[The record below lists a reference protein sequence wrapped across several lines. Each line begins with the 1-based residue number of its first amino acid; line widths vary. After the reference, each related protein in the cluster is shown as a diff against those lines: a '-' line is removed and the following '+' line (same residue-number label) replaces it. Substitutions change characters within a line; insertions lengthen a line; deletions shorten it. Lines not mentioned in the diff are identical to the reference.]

1 MPKVFPN
8 GEIPAFRRTDYGHED
23 WLHENKIAK
32 DTYQIGISIEPD
44 RVCIDNDGSVA
55 NNTFC
60 LYLTLPPSSVEAR
73 MVRYLHRSIPN
84 LLGISL
90 VLLLLGSPVFEASA
104 APQNVEELEEQL
116 EKIEQIPEEHRQKA
130 REHIERQLKKAR
142 EKEGGGGGDKSK
154 DKKEGKKGDDKKKDE
169 KKEKPQTVQR
179 PEKPKTPP
187 NPKELEARPTNGKLV
202 LQFRGHPWADLIDWY
217 SNATGRDVEWQE
229 LPSGYVNAITQR
241 EFTME
246 ETGDLLNR
254 KLLALGFTMLDSGDF
269 LQIVKTEG
277 LNPAFVPRVDPQEL
291 ATMMPH
297 SFARTSFQLH
307 RFKADDIVKELEAMK
322 SKHGKLTAMSAA
334 NRIQAMDTV
343 VNLRDIYRTIDEEQ
357 TSGVHK
363 PREFVIEFVRADIV
377 RKKLQEMLGIQG
389 SGSDASSGKKLSR
402 QEMEVKMMQARM
414 DFERQRMQAQ
424 ANKGKGGAQ
433 PQSPPEKISLI
444 VNDVKNSLIVK
455 APPHRMLDISD
466 AIELLD
472 VPPDGSVLDIQA
484 YTLATRDPQE
494 LADMLEESGALSP
507 TATIRVDSKT
517 KTLLISGSKF
527 DHFRVGELIK
537 TVDGNARRFYNI
549 RLRKHPAA
557 QVAATIEKMMG
568 QAEDTNS
575 RSRRYYWWDDDE
587 KDDDPNDKFRVT
599 ADVENNKL
607 IIKAND
613 AEYATVMDL
622 LTQMGEV
629 LTRSRF
635 AMNEVLLSDI
645 APGVGEDEL
654 LLRVKKAFEQ
664 YAPNKVVLPPPR
676 EEPEPVEEE
685 PAEDS
690 TDDSDE
696 SVDLGT
702 RTTSVQPQTRTM
714 YTQLFVSDNEETT
727 TITQPV
733 SKGSVAT
740 MTPDSRAPK
749 KKEPAPIII
758 ERNALGKLV
767 VRSEDAAALEM
778 FEELMRSMSP
788 KAEDWVSFR
797 LKHVS
802 ASWMSFQMEKHFDD
816 DGGGGPNYV
825 FWDYWDYQRS
835 QENKPGPA
843 GLGTERKIKFIDDGV
858 STLIVS
864 NASPKQ
870 LAKVKRLIA
879 IYDVQE
885 PANPNTGR
893 YKKIIHI
900 KHSKARVIQT
910 ALKEAFRDLLS
921 NKDKE
926 FADQNKGEENGG
938 GSRFYGF
945 GFGMDDDD
953 ENGGLGTGS
962 TFDGKLSFGVDD
974 STNILIVTA
983 QGKGLLATVI
993 EMVEELDKAAVPSD
1007 DTRVVTLPPGLTRGS
1022 VKASLMKMFGDK
1034 AISKQPGQQNQ
1045 QGQEGGEGQGG
1056 EGRGREGGEGRRE

>member
-1 MPKVFPN
+1 M
-8 GEIPAFRRTDYGHED
+8 TS
-23 WLHENKIAK
+23 L
-32 DTYQIGISIEPD
+32 
-44 RVCIDNDGSVA
+44 
-55 NNTFC
+55 
-60 LYLTLPPSSVEAR
+60 LLSVEAR
-73 MVRYLHRSIPN
+73 MVRYLHRFLPN
-84 LLGISL
+84 FLGTSL
-90 VLLLLGSPVFEASA
+90 VLVLLAGSPAPEVVA
-104 APQNVEELEEQL
+104 APQSVEELEKQL
-116 EKIEQIPEEHRQKA
+116 EGIEKIPEQHREKA
-130 REHIERQLKKAR
+130 REHIERKLQEAR
-142 EKEGGGGGDKSK
+142 EKEGGGGGGDKGK
-154 DKKEGKKGDDKKKDE
+154 GKKEDKKGNDKKKDE
-169 KKEKPQTVQR
+169 KKEEPQTVQR

-229 LPSGYVNAITQR
+229 LPKGYVNAITQR

-307 RFKADDIVKELEAMK
+307 RFKAEDIVKELGAMK
-322 SKHGKLTAMSAA
+322 SKHGKLTAMNAA

-343 VNLRDIYRTIDEEQ
+343 INLRDIYRTIDEEQ
-357 TSGVHK
+357 SSGVHK
-363 PREFVIEFVRADIV
+363 PREFVIEFVRADVV
-377 RKKLQEMLGIQG
+377 RKKLEEMLGLPSSNSDP
-389 SGSDASSGKKLSR
+389 SGGKKLSR
-402 QEMEVKMMQARM
+402 QEMEMVMMKARM
-414 DFERQRMQAQ
+414 EMDRQRMKAQ
-424 ANKGKGGAQ
+424 QNKGKPGAQ
-433 PQSPPEKISLI
+433 PQSKPEKISLI

-455 APPHRMLDISD
+455 APPHRMLDIAD

-517 KTLLISGSKF
+517 KTLLISGSKY

-568 QAEDTNS
+568 QAEDTNN
-575 RSRRYYWWDDDE
+575 RSRYYRWWDDDDQ
-587 KDDDPNDKFRVT
+587 DDDPNDKFRVT

-607 IIKAND
+607 ILKCND

-629 LTRSRF
+629 MTRSRF
-635 AMNEVLLSDI
+635 AMNEVQLSDI

-664 YAPNKVVLPPPR
+664 YAPNQVILPPPR
-676 EEPEPVEEE
+676 EEPEPVEE
-685 PAEDS
+685 PKKEDS

-702 RTTSVQPQTRTM
+702 RSTSVQSRTRTM
-714 YTQLFVSDNEETT
+714 YTQLFRNDEEEKKEELQPPTT
-727 TITQPV
+727 TQPV
-733 SKGSVAT
+733 SKGDSTA
-740 MTPDSRAPK
+740 PPSGSSSRAVARPAPPMAAGSK
-749 KKEPAPIII
+749 KNPAPIII
-758 ERNALGKLV
+758 ERNAFGKLV
-767 VRSEDAAALEM
+767 IRSEDAAALEM

-788 KAEDWVSFR
+788 QAEDWVSFR

-802 ASWMSFQMEKHFDD
+802 ASWMSFQLEKHFDD
-816 DGGGGPNYV
+816 DGGGPNYV

-870 LAKVKRLIA
+870 LGKVKRLIG

-926 FADQNKGEENGG
+926 FADQNKGEDNGG

-945 GFGMDDDD
+945 GFGLDDD
-953 ENGGLGTGS
+953 EDSGGLGSGS

-983 QGKGLLATVI
+983 QGKGLLNTVI
-993 EMVEELDKAAVPSD
+993 EMVEELDTAAVPSD
-1007 DTRVVTLPPGLTRGS
+1007 NTRIERLPPGLTSGS
-1022 VKASLMKMFGDK
+1022 VRASLSKMFGDK
-1034 AISKQPGQQNQ
+1034 GIPNQSGKNQ
-1045 QGQEGGEGQGG
+1045 QQQEGGEGEQGG
-1056 EGRGREGGEGRRE
+1056 EGRGRERGEGRRN